1 MRLALALT
9 RDMPHTLAAL
19 EAGELSEWRAQIIV
33 RETATLTS
41 DQRSLVDAEVIGDR
55 GRAVGSGRVPG

>member
-1 MRLALALT
+1 
-9 RDMPHTLAAL
+9 MPHTLAAL

-41 DQRSLVDAEVIGDR
+41 EQRSLVDAEV
-55 GRAVGSGRVPG
+55 VG